1 MTSHAVDMA
10 FIAGFEGLCA
20 KRGYVPDIQN
30 SRSGVTIGTGFDIGQ
45 RNEKD
50 LQKLKEQQ
58 SFPLPEHICAL
69 LRPYLGLI
77 REDAL
82 NELHALPLVLT
93 EQEARTLDDAYAE
106 YFITHLMMAYNAV
119 ANRKFDALPAPM
131 QTVIASVAFQYGDLS
146 RRTPHFWEQV
156 TAQDWG
162 AAASNLEHFGDR
174 YATRRVKEAALL
186 RSALSA

>member
-10 FIAGFEGLCA
+10 FIAGFEGLRA
-20 KRGYVPDIQN
+20 TRGYVPDIQN

-58 SFPLPEHICAL
+58 SFALPEHICAR

-82 NELHALPLVLT
+82 NQLHTLPLALT
-93 EQEARTLDDAYAE
+93 EQEARTIDDAYAE
-106 YFITHLMMAYNAV
+106 YFTAHLMMTYNAV
-119 ANRKFDALPAPM
+119 ASQKFESLPAAM

-146 RRTPHFWEQV
+146 KRTPKFWEQV
-156 TAQDWG
+156 TAREWA

-174 YATRRVKEAALL
+174 YASRRVKEAALL
-186 RSALSA
+186 RSALRA